1 MAGSEPLAT
10 TQRDPIPGIVAELA
24 AVGLTDATE
33 IGRGGFGIVYRCQQS
48 ALNRTVAVK
57 VLTADFCVADRER
70 FVREQLA
77 MGQLSGHPHIVDI
90 HEVGTTASDRPYLVM
105 QYRALGSL
113 DTRIRRG
120 GPLGWAQALRLGVKL
135 AGALETAHRLGV
147 LHRDVKPGNVLLTDY
162 NEPQLTDFGIAR
174 ISGGFQTAAGT
185 ITGSPAFTA
194 PEVLH
199 GQPPSPVSDLYSLGA
214 TLFCAITGHAAFERR
229 SGEQLVAQF
238 LRITTQ
244 PVPDLRGGG
253 IPDDVSSA
261 IEHAM
266 AGDPDQRPPTAST
279 FGNELREIQAHHHLP
294 VDEMALPTHLRTPE
308 EIPAEHGDRAARVAQ
323 LTPPTPATRFR
334 PPNTPHELVPR
345 TRLIDTLRAG
355 QPRRLTVIH
364 APTGFGKSTL
374 ASQWSENLADDGVA
388 VAWLTVNRDDNN
400 VVWFLSH
407 LIEAIRRVRP
417 ALAREM
423 GLTLEEHGDQAE
435 HYILTSL
442 INEIHQA
449 EGAIALV
456 IDDWHRVT
464 NPDTVAALA
473 FLIDNGC
480 HHLQIIVTTRTQMGL
495 PLSRMRV
502 LDELT
507 EIDASQLR
515 FSPDESRAFLAESGL
530 KLPDTAITEL
540 SANTE
545 GWAAALQLA
554 LLSLRKTTDP
564 GELIGHLSGRHH
576 SIGEFLADNVL
587 DTLEPQTLDYLM
599 ATSVTERISGSLA
612 SVLTRSHRGQAILED
627 IEERDL
633 FLHRLDDEGQ
643 WFRYHHMFA
652 EFLQKRLERDQPER
666 VVTLHEIAAEWFG
679 TRGLLSEAVDHALAA
694 GKQTTAVRLLERDG
708 MSMLEHAQMAS
719 FLALIAK
726 LPPGLVEH
734 SPRLQLTTAWAEC
747 TMVQPHRARAALARV
762 YRLLET
768 NQGTDH
774 DTAELRSEA
783 DVVQGHIAIESDRI
797 GGVDDLMSRCLRDP
811 GRLPPWVVSAA
822 ADIATFVDIHQ
833 FRFDTAIDRQV
844 WARPYHDRTTGPF
857 SVMFGHCFA
866 GLAHRERLALAEA
879 EAEFREALRLG
890 ATLGGTQSR
899 AARLASALLAELLY
913 EQGHITEAEQL
924 LYESNEIRD
933 QGGVVDFMLARYA
946 TGARIK
952 ALRNDNESAKRYLD
966 EGTRIAITRG
976 LPRLQA
982 RMDYERILLHPMTG
996 ERLDGIV
1003 ATPYSHRRTPVD
1015 SLDETTVQLEEATA
1029 IQLLLFEPNATPQTV
1044 ALACE
1049 WAGQWVQTLE
1059 GRGRPRAALDAQR
1072 LLVEAFAAAGRTE
1085 QAKHLLTGVMA
1096 KCARIGLRQYLL
1108 DGGPHVP
1115 PLVRELR
1122 QDVENGHWQSNW
1134 EPVPSTF
1141 LDDVSVS
1148 SEHPAPERNQASG
1161 STERT
1166 QDPR

>member
-24 AVGLTDATE
+24 AVGLADATE
-33 IGRGGFGIVYRCQQS
+33 IGRGGFGIVYRCQQP
-48 ALNRTVAVK
+48 ALHRTVAVK

-120 GPLGWAQALRLGVKL
+120 GPLGWAQTLRLGVKL
-135 AGALETAHRLGV
+135 AGALETGHRLGV

-199 GQPPSPVSDLYSLGA
+199 GQSPSPVSDLYSLGA
-214 TLFCAITGHAAFERR
+214 SLFCAITGHAAFERR

-261 IEHAM
+261 IERAM
-266 AGDPDQRPPTAST
+266 AGDPDQRPPSAST
-279 FGNELREIQAHHHLP
+279 FGNELREIQDRHHLP
-294 VDEMALPTHLRTPE
+294 VDEMALPTHLLTPDE
-308 EIPAEHGDRAARVAQ
+308 LPAGPGDREARAAFTH

-334 PPNTPHELVPR
+334 PPSTPHELVSR

-442 INEIHQA
+442 INEIHLT
-449 EGAIALV
+449 GGHIALV

-480 HHLQIIVTTRTQMGL
+480 HHLQIIVTTRTQIGL

-515 FSPDESRAFLAESGL
+515 FNPDESRAFLSESGL
-530 KLPDTAITEL
+530 QLPDTAITEL
-540 SANTE
+540 SMNTE

-554 LLSLRKTTDP
+554 SLSLRKSTDP
-564 GELIGHLSGRHH
+564 GQLIGHLSGRHH

-587 DTLEPQTLDYLM
+587 DTLEPQTLDHLM

-652 EFLQKRLERDQPER
+652 EFLRKRLERDQPDR

-679 TRGLLSEAVDHALAA
+679 ARGLLSEAVDHALAA
-694 GKQTTAVRLLERDG
+694 GSQTTAVQLLERDG
-708 MSMLEHAQMAS
+708 MSLLEHAQMAS

-726 LPPGLVEH
+726 LPPRLVEH

-747 TMVQPHRARAALARV
+747 IMVQHQRAHAALARV

-774 DTAELRSEA
+774 DTVDLRAEA

-797 GGVDDLMSRCLRDP
+797 DGVGDLMSRCLTDP

-833 FRFDTAIDRQV
+833 FRFDTAIARQA
-844 WARPYHDRTTGPF
+844 WAGPYHDRTTGPF

-866 GLAHRERLALAEA
+866 GLAHRQKLALTEA
-879 EAEFREALRLG
+879 EADFREALRLG
-890 ATLGGTQSR
+890 VTLGGSQSR

-913 EQGHITEAEQL
+913 EKGHDTEAEQL
-924 LYESNEIRD
+924 LHENTELRD
-933 QGGVVDFMLARYA
+933 QGGVVEFMLARYA

-952 ALRNDNESAKRYLD
+952 ALRNDSEGAKQYLD
-966 EGTRIAITRG
+966 EGTRIASTRG
-976 LPRLQA
+976 LPRLRA
-982 RMDYERILLHPMTG
+982 RMDYERTLLYPNAG
-996 ERLDGIV
+996 EQLEGIV

-1029 IQLLLFEPNATPQTV
+1029 IHLLLLEPIATPQTL
-1044 ALACE
+1044 ALACS
-1049 WAGQWVQTLE
+1049 WASQWVHALE
-1059 GRGRPRAALDAQR
+1059 GRDRPRATLDAQR
-1072 LLVEAFAAAGRTE
+1072 LLVEACAAAGRTG
-1085 QAKHLLTGVMA
+1085 QAKHLLTAVMA
-1096 KCARIGLRQYLL
+1096 QCAGIGMRRYLL
-1108 DGGPHVP
+1108 DGGPHIL

-1122 QDVENGHWQSNW
+1122 QDMEHGHWQSNW
-1134 EPVPSTF
+1134 ESVPPAF
-1141 LDDVSVS
+1141 LDDILAS
-1148 SEHPAPERNQASG
+1148 SAQPAPAPH
-1161 STERT
+1161 
-1166 QDPR
+1166 QDPGSSG